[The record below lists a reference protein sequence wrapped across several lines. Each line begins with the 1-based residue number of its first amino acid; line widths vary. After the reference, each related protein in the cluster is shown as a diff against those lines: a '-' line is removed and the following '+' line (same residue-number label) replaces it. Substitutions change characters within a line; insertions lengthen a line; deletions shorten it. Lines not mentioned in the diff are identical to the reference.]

1 MGSAVSAIEKATI
14 EGLLC
19 VAKKTGYS
27 IPRQE
32 LVDLLVWCRKR
43 GLLENTAQLF
53 SKDQWRKI
61 GEELWESVQTEH
73 KGAKKLTCTYRS
85 IKLMIDQM
93 HAEAEIAAALKGAL
107 SESTKNSDLG
117 ETDLIEWGPIPDPV
131 PPRTSPEKTKIAAPV
146 HKKGEFDDLIIPWDP
161 SDELPTQPSAPPEPE
176 PMEVLPEN
184 VPLPSENDD
193 ELQKESPYAE
203 LVKEL
208 RQQRHQMA
216 RLMIAVKNLDKDGDT
231 GKKREMYKKAMEAIK
246 EGIKN
251 IERQLDQKEKLDA
264 GGREGIKRAIRQGE
278 LTIKEGHEKIKRLYG
293 AGEGLTEKEKR
304 DLQDDLDE
312 GMLEDERAKGY
323 IPKRVNEYIP
333 TDHSFDMGRRWK
345 GVITQANLNGEV
357 TLEPLISAPVRV
369 TQNGAEWTPLDWNLV
384 SKLQQSVMAYGAT
397 NSAVRRQMTAFMKYQ
412 ELVPANIR
420 LLMETLLGATA
431 FIMFLVKWQER
442 LEVKQLEFK
451 AEDSNLLEIK
461 AGDANLLK
469 IKTGDSNLLE
479 FKAENADLLQTATET
494 EVNEVL
500 RSTSPEKNEALEAQQ
515 QMSLFQNRIREQNAH
530 LEMLREKA
538 HDLEVQLESSQK
550 NAKDK
555 ENTFA
560 QMEENMEDTIQQLCE
575 STEEK
580 EQDVKSLQDLV
591 ASERLSVLQCALS
604 VRDSE
609 IRELKNEIA
618 LCKMKEQ
625 QHVEELTISHEKD
638 ICRQLENLR
647 AELEK
652 CHRREIAEARQVYEE
667 EMVLKYK
674 NELEELKR
682 ELCALNSEEHVQ
694 TLNGIIID
702 LNKSLHE
709 SEVNK
714 ESLRKRL
721 ENQQEDFEREK
732 SEIETKYKGLI
743 DGLKLQLSDAEE
755 QLKEAEQYKQV
766 KQSSRGKIQKLNSLV
781 KELNEKQLYE
791 AKATTDV
798 RQKPDEDNV
807 SNKKVMTLRENQILP
822 EMRAEFDAMWNEP
835 HQLTGEDELVHEE
848 LEFQYGFGVGSSRD
862 PLAEIKNSEVTENNE
877 NGEGDDSL
885 KVIET
890 KIEQQQVY
898 RYDPEYPVM
907 VLVYGS
913 QQYRSAIIAQQIEK
927 HLAILEWVFP
937 SYQPSAS
944 VTTLQDYIG
953 SLLLK
958 AKERVR
964 LVFGV
969 DPSVFVLPWKTT
981 DLIQEWSLCSMT
993 FALAVNGV
1001 QLSTHYP
1008 SHPLFQTTSIIM
1020 RGPIVKQKPIS
1031 NALTVFTDA
1040 SGRTGK
1046 YGFAWQDNQ
1055 NWKLKIWTD
1064 TGKSVQILELQAI
1077 VETLNWFSSQA
1088 LNIVSDSAYAVS
1100 VVNRID
1106 CAKIGKIGTL
1116 EIEEL
1121 VIRLKGI
1128 IQERKEPIW
1137 CCHMRSHTN
1146 LPGIFSQGNAV
1157 RNERTA
1163 DGVLINYLWN
1173 LARELLE
1180 EKRNE
1185 DIRSGSTCGSDGT
1198 GKYDVT

>member
-1 MGSAVSAIEKATI
+1 
-14 EGLLC
+14 
-19 VAKKTGYS
+19 
-27 IPRQE
+27 
-32 LVDLLVWCRKR
+32 
-43 GLLENTAQLF
+43 
-53 SKDQWRKI
+53 
-61 GEELWESVQTEH
+61 
-73 KGAKKLTCTYRS
+73 
-85 IKLMIDQM
+85 
-93 HAEAEIAAALKGAL
+93 
-107 SESTKNSDLG
+107 
-117 ETDLIEWGPIPDPV
+117 
-131 PPRTSPEKTKIAAPV
+131 
-146 HKKGEFDDLIIPWDP
+146 
-161 SDELPTQPSAPPEPE
+161 
-176 PMEVLPEN
+176 
-184 VPLPSENDD
+184 
-193 ELQKESPYAE
+193 
-203 LVKEL
+203 
-208 RQQRHQMA
+208 
-216 RLMIAVKNLDKDGDT
+216 
-231 GKKREMYKKAMEAIK
+231 
-246 EGIKN
+246 
-251 IERQLDQKEKLDA
+251 
-264 GGREGIKRAIRQGE
+264 
-278 LTIKEGHEKIKRLYG
+278 
-293 AGEGLTEKEKR
+293 
-304 DLQDDLDE
+304 
-312 GMLEDERAKGY
+312 
-323 IPKRVNEYIP
+323 
-333 TDHSFDMGRRWK
+333 
-345 GVITQANLNGEV
+345 
-357 TLEPLISAPVRV
+357 
-369 TQNGAEWTPLDWNLV
+369 
-384 SKLQQSVMAYGAT
+384 MAYGAT

-412 ELVPANIR
+412 ELVPADIR

-431 FIMFLVKWQER
+431 FTMFLVKWQER
-442 LEVKQLEFK
+442 LELKQLEFK

-479 FKAENADLLQTATET
+479 FKAEDANLLQTATET

-822 EMRAEFDAMWNEP
+822 EMRTEFDAMWNEP

-877 NGEGDDSL
+877 NGESDDSL

-1040 SGRTGK
+1040 SGHTGK

>member
-1 MGSAVSAIEKATI
+1 
-14 EGLLC
+14 
-19 VAKKTGYS
+19 
-27 IPRQE
+27 
-32 LVDLLVWCRKR
+32 
-43 GLLENTAQLF
+43 
-53 SKDQWRKI
+53 
-61 GEELWESVQTEH
+61 
-73 KGAKKLTCTYRS
+73 
-85 IKLMIDQM
+85 
-93 HAEAEIAAALKGAL
+93 
-107 SESTKNSDLG
+107 
-117 ETDLIEWGPIPDPV
+117 
-131 PPRTSPEKTKIAAPV
+131 
-146 HKKGEFDDLIIPWDP
+146 
-161 SDELPTQPSAPPEPE
+161 
-176 PMEVLPEN
+176 
-184 VPLPSENDD
+184 
-193 ELQKESPYAE
+193 
-203 LVKEL
+203 
-208 RQQRHQMA
+208 MA

-231 GKKREMYKKAMEAIK
+231 GKKKEMYKKAMEAIK

-264 GGREGIKRAIRQGE
+264 GGREGIKRAIRQGK

-412 ELVPANIR
+412 ELVPADIR

-431 FIMFLVKWQER
+431 FTMFLVKWQER
-442 LEVKQLEFK
+442 LELKQLEFK
-451 AEDSNLLEIK
+451 AEDS
-461 AGDANLLK
+461 NLLK

-479 FKAENADLLQTATET
+479 FKAEDADLLQTATET

-807 SNKKVMTLRENQILP
+807 SNKK
-822 EMRAEFDAMWNEP
+822 
-835 HQLTGEDELVHEE
+835 
-848 LEFQYGFGVGSSRD
+848 
-862 PLAEIKNSEVTENNE
+862 
-877 NGEGDDSL
+877 
-885 KVIET
+885 
-890 KIEQQQVY
+890 
-898 RYDPEYPVM
+898 
-907 VLVYGS
+907 
-913 QQYRSAIIAQQIEK
+913 
-927 HLAILEWVFP
+927 
-937 SYQPSAS
+937 
-944 VTTLQDYIG
+944 
-953 SLLLK
+953 
-958 AKERVR
+958 
-964 LVFGV
+964 
-969 DPSVFVLPWKTT
+969 
-981 DLIQEWSLCSMT
+981 
-993 FALAVNGV
+993 
-1001 QLSTHYP
+1001 
-1008 SHPLFQTTSIIM
+1008 
-1020 RGPIVKQKPIS
+1020 
-1031 NALTVFTDA
+1031 
-1040 SGRTGK
+1040 
-1046 YGFAWQDNQ
+1046 
-1055 NWKLKIWTD
+1055 
-1064 TGKSVQILELQAI
+1064 
-1077 VETLNWFSSQA
+1077 
-1088 LNIVSDSAYAVS
+1088 
-1100 VVNRID
+1100 
-1106 CAKIGKIGTL
+1106 
-1116 EIEEL
+1116 
-1121 VIRLKGI
+1121 
-1128 IQERKEPIW
+1128 
-1137 CCHMRSHTN
+1137 
-1146 LPGIFSQGNAV
+1146 GNAV
-1157 RNERTA
+1157 IDRAVAGPVVLQNFEAARQSHEFFHQSSRGLQQEFGLSRSQARNIVAACPDCARIA
-1163 DGVLINYLWN
+1163 PLQQHGVNPRGLGPRKVWQ
-1173 LARELLE
+1173 
-1180 EKRNE
+1180 
-1185 DIRSGSTCGSDGT
+1185 T
-1198 GKYDVT
+1198 DVTEYPPFGRLKYLHVSVDTHSHAVWASALTTTAFKAVKQHWLQAFAVLGVPEMIKTDNAPSYVGHWSEQFLKQWGVKHVTGIPYNTTGQGIVERRHQDIKRLLGALKKEGEITLSPHDMLAKACYVLNWKNPVSTNDKQTVILIHLHYTSQNSVLKMPVRTWDPKKGAWGTEKETLFTWGRGYACVSTGDDPPRWVPAKWVKPWLEKKGDSEETRGQQTVS

>member
-1 MGSAVSAIEKATI
+1 
-14 EGLLC
+14 
-19 VAKKTGYS
+19 
-27 IPRQE
+27 
-32 LVDLLVWCRKR
+32 
-43 GLLENTAQLF
+43 
-53 SKDQWRKI
+53 
-61 GEELWESVQTEH
+61 
-73 KGAKKLTCTYRS
+73 
-85 IKLMIDQM
+85 
-93 HAEAEIAAALKGAL
+93 
-107 SESTKNSDLG
+107 
-117 ETDLIEWGPIPDPV
+117 
-131 PPRTSPEKTKIAAPV
+131 
-146 HKKGEFDDLIIPWDP
+146 
-161 SDELPTQPSAPPEPE
+161 
-176 PMEVLPEN
+176 
-184 VPLPSENDD
+184 
-193 ELQKESPYAE
+193 
-203 LVKEL
+203 
-208 RQQRHQMA
+208 
-216 RLMIAVKNLDKDGDT
+216 
-231 GKKREMYKKAMEAIK
+231 
-246 EGIKN
+246 
-251 IERQLDQKEKLDA
+251 
-264 GGREGIKRAIRQGE
+264 
-278 LTIKEGHEKIKRLYG
+278 
-293 AGEGLTEKEKR
+293 
-304 DLQDDLDE
+304 
-312 GMLEDERAKGY
+312 
-323 IPKRVNEYIP
+323 
-333 TDHSFDMGRRWK
+333 
-345 GVITQANLNGEV
+345 
-357 TLEPLISAPVRV
+357 
-369 TQNGAEWTPLDWNLV
+369 
-384 SKLQQSVMAYGAT
+384 MAYGAT

-412 ELVPANIR
+412 ELVPADIR

-431 FIMFLVKWQER
+431 FTMFLVKWQER
-442 LEVKQLEFK
+442 LELKQLEFK
-451 AEDSNLLEIK
+451 AEDS
-461 AGDANLLK
+461 NLLK

-479 FKAENADLLQTATET
+479 FKAEDADLLQTATET

-580 EQDVKSLQDLV
+580 EQDVK
-591 ASERLSVLQCALS
+591 
-604 VRDSE
+604 
-609 IRELKNEIA
+609 K
-618 LCKMKEQ
+618 Q

-807 SNKKVMTLRENQILP
+807 SNKKVMTLRESQILP

-1064 TGKSVQILELQAI
+1064 TGQSVQILELQAI